1 MEIKVTPSD
10 YPRSNAVNYERPASV
25 TREAEILELLKVGN
39 AITAPRPKLISAS
52 MSGIQMI
59 S

>member
-1 MEIKVTPSD
+1 MTPSD